1 MNDVQM
7 TRQQYKQLNKYIFI
21 NDDFPLLLTNI
32 L

>member
-7 TRQQYKQLNKYIFI
+7 TRQQYKLLNKYIFN
-21 NDDFPLLLTNI
+21 NDNFPLLLTNI